1 MASTAI
7 LYNMDQILKEFSRL
21 WEERVTG
28 EELVEAV
35 VEIIS
40 RYNLEERY
48 EERQKWAE
56 VSWSERRQYRL
67 DGFERCTTTDFR
79 ARRAL

>member
-1 MASTAI
+1 
-7 LYNMDQILKEFSRL
+7 MDQILKEFSRL

-40 RYNLEERY
+40 RYNLEER
-48 EERQKWAE
+48 QKWAE
-56 VSWSERRQYRL
+56 VS
-67 DGFERCTTTDFR
+67 
-79 ARRAL
+79 